1 MAADLS
7 YALRTAA
14 SGLVANQRALDTV
27 ANNVANVSTPGFSR
41 KVVRFESRVL
51 SGAGAGVA
59 LGPLMRTIDEGL
71 LKSIRLER
79 GGLGAMSAQSDLF
92 ARISDL
98 FGSPE
103 ANTSLSHD
111 LAELKSAFSALALA
125 PHDSIEQREVV
136 RRADDL
142 TLNLRHASATI
153 QSLRADADAGIVGA
167 VDQINALTGQIA
179 SLTETIVRDTAVGR
193 GTADIED
200 QRDRALD
207 QLSGLIDIRVFS
219 RGGGDIAVFTASG
232 RALVDGSA
240 VQVRHPGVAVVDA
253 ASSYASGGFAGITI
267 GTGATAQDITG
278 DIRGGRIAG
287 LIEMRDT
294 VLPDLQTAIDT
305 LAGELKTRLNQVHNA
320 GLAYPGLTRLDGT
333 RRFTEPAQQTIGFA
347 GAEDTRLV
355 LFDAAG
361 TQVRSTSVRTL
372 IGGASATVS
381 AVTAAINGWLGADG
395 TASLVDGALNI
406 RITGSGLALGLRDET
421 QGTPGSARTDATIA
435 FDADADGQTDETAAG
450 FSAFFGLND
459 LFVDEAPMAAQSSAV
474 VAGDFAATAATLS
487 FRNSAGALGTVA
499 VAAGDDL
506 ATIAGKIE
514 AATGLQARV
523 GTDGGGLRLSLAS
536 RDGSAFTVS
545 QDAGAG
551 DRLLGDLAIG
561 PATTGLAG
569 RIAVRADILAAP
581 RLVSRGAVQWD
592 PGRGANGAYHN
603 GIADDTA
610 VHALVD
616 AFDRQVGFPAAGR
629 LGAIETTF
637 AGYAT
642 TLLGDTAAMSSS
654 HASLVAEREELVSSL
669 ESKSDGLRGV
679 NLDEEMA
686 NLMVFEQAYA
696 ASARVFGVIKD
707 MFDTLERMLG

>member
-41 KVVRFESRVL
+41 KVARFESRVL
-51 SGAGAGVA
+51 SGAGAGVE

-71 LKSIRLER
+71 LKSLRLER
-79 GGLGAMSAQSDLF
+79 GGLGALSAQSELF

-111 LAELKSAFSALALA
+111 LAELQNALSALALA

-142 TLNLRHASATI
+142 ALNLRHASGTI
-153 QSLRADADAGIVGA
+153 QSLRADADAGLVQGVDEINTLVGR
-167 VDQINALTGQIA
+167 IA
-179 SLTETIVRDTAVGR
+179 SLNETIVRDTAVGR
-193 GTADIED
+193 GTADVED

-207 QLSGLIDIRVFS
+207 QLSGLIDVRIFS

-232 RALVDGSA
+232 RALVDGGA
-240 VQVRHPGVAVVDA
+240 VPVRHPGVAVVDA
-253 ASSYASGGFAGITI
+253 VSSYAAGNFAAITV
-267 GTGATAQDITG
+267 GTGATAQDITA
-278 DIRGGRIAG
+278 DIRGGRLAG
-287 LIEMRDT
+287 LIEMRDK

-305 LAGELKTRLNQVHNA
+305 LAGEIKTRLNQVHNA
-320 GLAYPGLTRLDGT
+320 GLAYPGLTRLDGS

-355 LFDAAG
+355 LFDTAG
-361 TQVRSTSVRTL
+361 NQVRSTSVRAL
-372 IGGASATVS
+372 IGGAEATVS
-381 AVTAAINGWLGADG
+381 AVTAAIDGWLGGDG
-395 TASLVDGALNI
+395 SAGLVDGALQI
-406 RITGSGLALGLRDET
+406 RITGAGLGLGIRDEA
-421 QGTPGSARTDATIA
+421 QAAAGSARTDATIA
-435 FDADADGQTDETAAG
+435 FDADADGQADETASG

-459 LFVDEAPMAAQSSAV
+459 LFVDKAPTAAQASAV
-474 VAGDFAATAATLS
+474 MAGDFAATAATLT
-487 FRNSAGALGTVA
+487 FRNASGALGSVA
-499 VAAGDDL
+499 IAAGDDL
-506 ATIAGKIE
+506 ATVAEKIG
-514 AATGLQARV
+514 AATGLQARLV
-523 GTDGGGLRLSLAS
+523 TDGGGVRLSLAS
-536 RDGSAFTVS
+536 ADGSAFTVS
-545 QDAGAG
+545 QNLGGG
-551 DRLLGDLAIG
+551 DRLLDDLAIG
-561 PATTGLAG
+561 PARTGLAG
-569 RIAVRADILAAP
+569 RIAVRADILASP
-581 RLVSRGAVQWD
+581 SLVSRGVVQWD
-592 PGRGANGAYHN
+592 PSRGAAGAYRTS
-603 GIADDTA
+603 IADDTT
-610 VHALVD
+610 VHALAD
-616 AFDRQVGFPAAGR
+616 AFDQQVRFPVAGR
-629 LGAIETTF
+629 LGAIETTLT
-637 AGYAT
+637 GYAT
-642 TLLGDTAAMSSS
+642 TLLGDTAAMTSS
-654 HASLVAEREELVSSL
+654 HEAQVAEREELVSSL